1 MGIMF
6 LETIEIQCHYTMS
19 QACLLISEK
28 CRVDF
33 DKLTLA
39 MDSGGGVPSKSVM
52 ISNWCTTFFPG
63 NNGLPVSISANMH
76 PMLQISIPGVYCI
89 RQGLYITYTFHRI
102 KCSQLL
108 VSHIS
113 QPKKNMMS
121 NKKKKLTFEKKEP
134 HSSGARYHLVA
145 T

>member
-1 MGIMF
+1 M
-6 LETIEIQCHYTMS
+6 
-19 QACLLISEK
+19 LLRYLLAFSFRI
-28 CRVDF
+28 
-33 DKLTLA
+33 LA

-76 PMLQISIPGVYCI
+76 PMLQISIPGVY
-89 RQGLYITYTFHRI
+89 
-102 KCSQLL
+102 
-108 VSHIS
+108 
-113 QPKKNMMS
+113 
-121 NKKKKLTFEKKEP
+121 FEKKEP